1 MIVALDS
8 AFWMRKVLFKL
19 TENGIYSIVI
29 PSRKGDI
36 GRVWSDG
43 DAIISHFLIAPVGES
58 HLMMGSY
65 NSVDFKLIRMNEE
78 PKYVSEY
85 IMFSIGSST
94 VANTDCEE
102 ILILQH
108 GSQKF

>member
-1 MIVALDS
+1 M
-8 AFWMRKVLFKL
+8 
-19 TENGIYSIVI
+19 
-29 PSRKGDI
+29 PSRKGDN

-43 DAIISHFLIAPVGES
+43 DALISHFLIAPVGES

-65 NSVDFKLIRMNEE
+65 NSIDFKLMRMNEE

-85 IMFSIGSST
+85 MFSFGSST

-102 ILILQH
+102 ILILQD
-108 GSQKF
+108 GSQNF